1 MKTKD
6 LLKEFL
12 EDYEEDINEEEL
24 PIAS

>member
-12 EDYEEDINEEEL
+12 EDLEEEIDEDEL